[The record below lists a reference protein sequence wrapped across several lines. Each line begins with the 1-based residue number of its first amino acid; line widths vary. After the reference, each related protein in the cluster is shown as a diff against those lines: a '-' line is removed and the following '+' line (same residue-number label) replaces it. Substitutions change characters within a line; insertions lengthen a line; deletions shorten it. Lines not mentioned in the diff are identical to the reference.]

1 MGRQARIKRERKRT
15 RAEAPAVGRSNEA
28 EPDSTPAEPRR
39 AEPARV
45 HVLTVPLPGFEGEA
59 DEHGHFDDCPACQA
73 LRDGDEARALQLLET
88 QGTRIDVSKLHELD
102 LAPFIAWC
110 AAEGIDLDPMH

>member
-1 MGRQARIKRERKRT
+1 MD
-15 RAEAPAVGRSNEA
+15 RSSE
-28 EPDSTPAEPRR
+28 

-45 HVLTVPLPGFEGEA
+45 HVLTAPLPGFEGEA